1 MRLIVGN
8 VQGPANPIL
17 RALWLIGGVI
27 MLVCAAV
34 FGAVVLTVVIGFVMI
49 AAAIAFVRI
58 WWIRRKL
65 EQAAAGSQHRGS
77 TRTQTDPGRPA
88 GGQVIEGEFTEV
100 NDTARDR
107 DRPQD

>member
-17 RALWLIGGVI
+17 RALWLIGGAV
-27 MLVCAAV
+27 LLLCAAV

-65 EQAAAGSQHRGS
+65 EQAAAGSQFRAS
-77 TRTQTDPGRPA
+77 THTQADPGRPA

-100 NDTARDR
+100 NDNASDR
-107 DRPQD
+107 HDTQD